1 MVNGLAISLPEAG
14 PRLRRYTMARRV
26 GSDSAWNTRSR
37 VVNWLGICLS
47 IVNHHRPSMSGYEWI
62 QLSAACGVRIPRS
75 ASFKAALAFMSVA
88 ANMSS
93 DISGIREEAMDSN
106 GQLADA
112 AAKESTGGR
121 ARANAMVGAVLRAGS
136 RRGPA

>member
-1 MVNGLAISLPEAG
+1 MVNGLAISLTEAG

-37 VVNWLGICLS
+37 AVDWLGICLS
-47 IVNHHRPSMSGYEWI
+47 IVNRHRPSMSGYQWI
-62 QLSAACGVRIPRS
+62 QLSAAFGVRIPRT
-75 ASFKAALAFMSVA
+75 ASFKAALAFTSVA

-93 DISGIREEAMDSN
+93 DISGFREEAMDSN

-112 AAKESTGGR
+112 AAKGWSGGR
-121 ARANAMVGAVLRAGS
+121 GRAQASVVVV
-136 RRGPA
+136 